1 MKLDLGTVGKWELSL
16 REAGYMSEEDHI
28 IEHTKGDLWEMMS
41 QTRGN
46 FFFTNEKFIFTGG
59 LLGVSNFAVKYS
71 DIKEL
76 KLVNVGGLI
85 PIIPTGIKVT
95 CLNPENGKTVKH
107 KCSVMKRKEWIE
119 YLREKAGLRTL
130 TSG

>member
-1 MKLDLGTVGKWELSL
+1 MKLDAAAAAKWEASL
-16 REAGYMSEEDHI
+16 KEAEYMGADDHI
-28 IEHTKGDLWEMMS
+28 IEHTKGDLWEFMS

-46 FFFTNEKFIFTGG
+46 FFFTNEKFIFAGG
-59 LLGVSNFAVKYS
+59 LLGASNFAVKYS

-85 PIIPTGIKVT
+85 PIIPTGIMVI
-95 CLNPENGKTVKH
+95 CQNPENGKMVKH

-119 YLREKAGLRTL
+119 YLRGKAGL
-130 TSG
+130 

>member
-1 MKLDLGTVGKWELSL
+1 MKLDANAVAKWEASL
-16 REAGYMSEEDHI
+16 REAKYMDEDDHI

-46 FFFTNEKFIFTGG
+46 YFFTNEKFIFVGG
-59 LLGVSNFAVKYS
+59 LLGASNFAVKYS
-71 DIKEL
+71 DIKEM

-95 CLNPENGKTVKH
+95 CQNPENGKMVKH
-107 KCSVMKRKEWIE
+107 KCSVMKRKEWME
-119 YLREKAGLRTL
+119 FLREKAGL
-130 TSG
+130 

>member
-1 MKLDLGTVGKWELSL
+1 MKLDLGTVGKWEVSL

-28 IEHTKGDLWEMMS
+28 IEHTKGDLWQMMS

-59 LLGVSNFAVKYS
+59 LLGTSNFAVKYG

-85 PIIPTGIKVT
+85 PIIPTGIMVT
-95 CLNPENGKTVKH
+95 CRNPENGKTVKH

-119 YLREKAGLRTL
+119 YLRKKAGL
-130 TSG
+130 

>member
-1 MKLDLGTVGKWELSL
+1 MKLNANDAAKWEKSL
-16 REAGYMSEEDHI
+16 REAELMSEDDHI

-46 FFFTNEKFIFTGG
+46 FFFTNEKFIFAGG
-59 LLGVSNFAVKYS
+59 LLGASNFAVKYS
-71 DIKEL
+71 EIKEL

-85 PIIPTGIKVT
+85 PVIPTGIMVI
-95 CLNPENGKTVKH
+95 CENPENGKTVKH

-119 YLREKAGLRTL
+119 YLRGKAGL
-130 TSG
+130 

>member
-1 MKLDLGTVGKWELSL
+1 MKLDAAAAAKWESSL
-16 REAGYMSEEDHI
+16 REAEYMGEDDHI
-28 IEHTKGDLWEMMS
+28 IEHTKGDLWEFMS

-46 FFFTNEKFIFTGG
+46 FFFTNEKFIFAGG
-59 LLGVSNFAVKYS
+59 LLGASNFSVKYS

-85 PIIPTGIKVT
+85 PIIPTGIMVI
-95 CLNPENGKTVKH
+95 CQNPENGKTVKH

-119 YLREKAGLRTL
+119 YLRGKAGL
-130 TSG
+130 

>member
-1 MKLDLGTVGKWELSL
+1 MKLNANDVAKWEKSL
-16 REAGYMSEEDHI
+16 REAEYMSEDDHI

-46 FFFTNEKFIFTGG
+46 FFFTNEKFIFVGG
-59 LLGVSNFAVKYS
+59 LLGASNFAVKYS

-85 PIIPTGIKVT
+85 PVIPTGVMVI
-95 CLNPENGKTVKH
+95 CQNPENGKAVKH
-107 KCSVMKRKEWIE
+107 KCSVMKRKEWRE
-119 YLREKAGLRTL
+119 FLRQKAGL
-130 TSG
+130 

>member
-1 MKLDLGTVGKWELSL
+1 MKLNANDAAKWEKSL
-16 REAGYMSEEDHI
+16 REAELMSEDDHI

-46 FFFTNEKFIFTGG
+46 FFFTNEKFIFVGG
-59 LLGVSNFAVKYS
+59 LLGASNFAVKYS
-71 DIKEL
+71 EIKEL

-85 PIIPTGIKVT
+85 PVIPTGIMVI
-95 CLNPENGKTVKH
+95 CQDPENGKTVKH

-119 YLREKAGLRTL
+119 YLRGKAGL
-130 TSG
+130 

>member
-1 MKLDLGTVGKWELSL
+1 MKLNADAIAKCEASL
-16 REAGYMSEEDHI
+16 KEAEYMGADDHI
-28 IEHTKGDLWEMMS
+28 VEHTKGDVWEMMS

-46 FFFTNEKFIFTGG
+46 FYFTNEKLIFIGG
-59 LLGVSNFAVKYS
+59 LLGASNFAVKYS

-85 PIIPTGIKVT
+85 PIIPTGIMVI
-95 CLNPENGKTVKH
+95 CQNPENGKTVKH

-119 YLREKAGLRTL
+119 YLRGKARL
-130 TSG
+130 

>member
-1 MKLDLGTVGKWELSL
+1 MKLDIGEVGKWEMSL

-28 IEHTKGDLWEMMS
+28 IEHTKGDLWEMMT
-41 QTRGN
+41 QTRGH
-46 FFFTNEKFIFTGG
+46 FFFTDEKFIFTGG

-95 CLNPENGKTVKH
+95 CLSPENGKTVKH
-107 KCSVMKRKEWIE
+107 KCSVMKRKEWME
-119 YLREKAGLRTL
+119 YLRKKAGL
-130 TSG
+130 

>member
-1 MKLDLGTVGKWELSL
+1 MKLDAKAVDKWESSL
-16 REAGYMSEEDHI
+16 RELEYMGGDDHI

-46 FFFTNEKFIFTGG
+46 FFFTNEKFIFVGG
-59 LLGVSNFAVKYS
+59 LLGASNFAVKYS

-85 PIIPTGIKVT
+85 PVIPTGIMVI
-95 CLNPENGKTVKH
+95 CQNPENGKTVKH

-119 YLREKAGLRTL
+119 YLRQKAGI
-130 TSG
+130 

>member
-1 MKLDLGTVGKWELSL
+1 MKLDVGEVGKWEMSL

-28 IEHTKGDLWEMMS
+28 IEHT
-41 QTRGN
+41 QTRGH
-46 FFFTNEKFIFTGG
+46 FFFTDEKFIFTGG

-107 KCSVMKRKEWIE
+107 KCSVMKRKEWME
-119 YLREKAGLRTL
+119 YLRKKAGL
-130 TSG
+130 